1 MKQILD
7 PDDWLGRHENVCL
20 LLIAVLVVVG
30 GSL

>member
-7 PDDWLGRHENVCL
+7 PNDWLGRHENTCL
-20 LLIAVLVVVG
+20 LLIAVLVVIG